1 MPTFPWRLCFPPSSA
16 SHPALETNG
25 CLSPLDWPSKW
36 DMYLPC
42 CSPHWLTLPPTSLNP
57 KFKLHVIR
65 HITFCTELFSHQPT
79 SNSFCS
85 IFQWCQLLA
94 HYNSFQHY
102 YCVNFRLMVISTLKS
117 FLVLWLR
124 SSWPLLLQWS
134 CPSHYI
140 SHCCQWANPKTGLH
154 LLHNLSAMPYFW
166 SPHNLPSDSLCLHS
180 PTSPWPHA

>member
-1 MPTFPWRLCFPPSSA
+1 MVVFLPWTGLQ
-16 SHPALETNG
+16 NG
-25 CLSPLDWPSKW
+25 TCIFLAVLLIGSLF
-36 DMYLPC
+36 
-42 CSPHWLTLPPTSLNP
+42 LPPLSIPSLNCMLSDILLSVLNCSVTNLLP
-57 KFKLHVIR
+57 
-65 HITFCTELFSHQPT
+65 
-79 SNSFCS
+79 NSFCS